1 MECGMAEGLLG
12 GAVGDEDEKAEA
24 VDAPT
29 DAKAFASAAAA
40 EPPCGPRGLRV
51 RS

>member
-1 MECGMAEGLLG
+1 MAEGLLG

-24 VDAPT
+24 VNAPT
-29 DAKAFASAAAA
+29 DAIALASAAVA
-40 EPPCGPRGLRV
+40 EPPCGARGLRV